1 MSSIEPNITS
11 IFDLYDEPSIFDFYD
26 DAFFDLY
33 DDSKQNN
40 NFDILPKS
48 NSSINQIKLHFILIF
63 NVFYVVKM
71 LIRD

>member
-48 NSSINQIKLHFILIF
+48 SSSINQIKLHFILIF